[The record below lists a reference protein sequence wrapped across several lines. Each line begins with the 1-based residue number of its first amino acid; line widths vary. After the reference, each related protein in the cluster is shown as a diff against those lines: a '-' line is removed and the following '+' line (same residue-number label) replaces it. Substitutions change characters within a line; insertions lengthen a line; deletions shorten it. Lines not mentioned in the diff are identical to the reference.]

1 MKNLKQVAVIVAA
14 FVAVQLLAI
23 AFMHYA
29 LGEEDQV
36 FSDPGDPMIA
46 VYYILMLLG
55 FTVLFLILVKFNL
68 DKVMKGIFF
77 VSIGFI
83 VFFVA
88 TFLSAPLIPDSGGD
102 NSLIVLVV
110 GIAFAV
116 LSILAIW
123 RYPEWWVIDIV
134 GLPMAVGIIALLG
147 ISFSIVPMLV
157 LLIGLAVY
165 DFISVYKTKHMLT
178 LAEGVS
184 EMGLPL
190 LIVIPKKLPYSYREQ
205 KIKLTDKSG
214 EKKER
219 EAFLVGLGDLIIPG
233 LLASSAFW
241 FISISDAFAQSPI
254 SLFDVPGYILVA
266 LGTIAGAAIGL
277 VALMRIVVKGN
288 PQAGLPLLNG
298 GAIAG
303 FFISYILVFG
313 LNFSYIG

>member
-1 MKNLKQVAVIVAA
+1 MKNLKQIAAIVVV

-46 VYYILMLLG
+46 VFYIAMVLG
-55 FTVLFLILVKFNL
+55 FTLFFLVLVKL
-68 DKVMKGIFF
+68 GLEKVLKGIFF

-88 TFLSAPLIPDSGGD
+88 TFLAALFVPDVGEASVW
-102 NSLIVLVV
+102 IVFAI
-110 GIAFAV
+110 GIAIAA
-116 LSILAIW
+116 LSVIAIW
-123 RYPEWWVIDIV
+123 RYPEWYVIDLV
-134 GLPMAVGIIALLG
+134 GLPMAVGVIALLG
-147 ISFSIVPMLV
+147 ISFGIIPMLL
-157 LLIGLAVY
+157 LLIGLAIY

-190 LIVIPKKLPYSYREQ
+190 LLVVPKKLPYSYREQ
-205 KIKLTDKSG
+205 KLKLRDKPG

-219 EAFLVGLGDLIIPG
+219 EAFLVGLGDMIIPG

-241 FISISDAFAQSPI
+241 FISASDAFAQSPV
-254 SLFDVPGYILVA
+254 SPFDVPGYMLVA

-277 VALMRIVVKGN
+277 TALMRIVVKGN

-303 FFISYILVFG
+303 FFITYLLVFG
-313 LNFSYIG
+313 FNFSYMA